1 MTSTISNYSALI
13 DTAFPIPGVDN
24 DTQGFRNNFININ
37 KSFDVASSEITG
49 LQTSQKDVLSRLNEA
64 TIVGDSFAAVI
75 ASTVTTIVINSLTN
89 KSPDIVTPTVQDWYE
104 NTITNEISDLQ
115 SQITGNNNT
124 LQTQITTNT
133 NNIVTL
139 TSATDIALSTA
150 TTAWN
155 IAVAVASD
163 FDSIT
168 ATVTSLEGQ
177 VVAIETTATEA
188 WDMAISVGDTVA
200 DNVIAIADL
209 QSTSTT
215 LWSSMYVG
223 AGSVIQSIN
232 TLTTKS
238 NTLDARSVNT
248 GTWIGQVQ
256 ASVNGILSTYATVT
270 NTATSAWNSINGV
283 GGLNTA
289 VAGLQSFIT
298 TATTWAVGA
307 PGTSKGQAG
316 DRPGMI
322 YANSNYIYICYG
334 YYTGA
339 DIWARVASSST
350 WTA

>member
-1 MTSTISNYSALI
+1 MTSTITQYSTLI
-13 DTAFPIPGVDN
+13 DTTFPVPGADN

-37 KSFDVASSEITG
+37 KSFDTASFEISG
-49 LQTSQKDVLSRLNEA
+49 LQTSQKDVLTRLNAA
-64 TIVGDSFAAVI
+64 TVVGDDYAATI

-89 KSPDIVTPTVQDWYE
+89 LSPDIVTPTVEAWYV
-104 NTITNEISDLQ
+104 NTITNDISNLQ
-115 SQITGNNNT
+115 TQITDNNSD

-133 NNIVTL
+133 NDIIVL
-139 TSATDIALSTA
+139 TSATNGVVATA
-150 TTAWN
+150 TNAWN
-155 IAVAVASD
+155 IAVNVAQSNAALAQGLID
-163 FDSIT
+163 QQAQITVVENT
-168 ATVTSLEGQ
+168 ATV
-177 VVAIETTATEA
+177 A
-188 WDMAISVGDTVA
+188 WDGLFEIVPTVD
-200 DNVIAIADL
+200 DNVTKIVEL
-209 QSTSTT
+209 QSTATT

-256 ASVNGILSTYATVT
+256 SSVNGILSTYATVT

-283 GGLNTA
+283 GGINSSIS
-289 VAGLQSFIT
+289 GLQAFVT

-307 PGTSKGQAG
+307 PGSSKGQAG

-322 YANSNYIYICYG
+322 YANSNYIFVCYG
-334 YYTGA
+334 FYTGA